1 MPNMNERDG
10 ENSADLYTLCGSLVE
25 GYKRNDI
32 AIHCHFAVEFG
43 GHPSCG
49 NFCVEIKRDS
59 EFDKRYPVDFA
70 STSNGGARPE
80 NGEQYPSVFV
90 DIAEII
96 ERPKNGGFPVL
107 PLMVRLQ
114 SLDLCHRIWGYPV
127 KSVASKFFLESF
139 WTTADGERISTNGL
153 IVRSNHKFMHQV
165 VEGGTKRLEE
175 ISDKEAN
182 FWRNWNL
189 DLKPASGIVR
199 LKIGL
204 HHHFCRVFSEVSAD
218 FNLQGLKVYFCPTDF
233 LSDGI
238 KRGHIANYPAEVKL
252 SA

>member
-80 NGEQYPSVFV
+80 NGQQYPSVFV

-96 ERPKNGGFPVL
+96 ETKERWFPSIAPDGTVAVSRSLPPHLGVSRQVCGLQVL
-107 PLMVRLQ
+107 
-114 SLDLCHRIWGYPV
+114 S
-127 KSVASKFFLESF
+127 
-139 WTTADGERISTNGL
+139 
-153 IVRSNHKFMHQV
+153 
-165 VEGGTKRLEE
+165 
-175 ISDKEAN
+175 
-182 FWRNWNL
+182 
-189 DLKPASGIVR
+189 
-199 LKIGL
+199 
-204 HHHFCRVFSEVSAD
+204 
-218 FNLQGLKVYFCPTDF
+218 
-233 LSDGI
+233 
-238 KRGHIANYPAEVKL
+238 
-252 SA
+252 